1 MPPWS
6 CDGDKMEDVNDSHHA
21 DYDNQNLTVYTIVM
35 HELTCYHPC
44 TIYSDIMF
52 VAWHSRLWN

>member
-1 MPPWS
+1 
-6 CDGDKMEDVNDSHHA
+6 MEDVNDSHHA

-52 VAWHSRLWN
+52 VA